1 MKKRVLSLFLALTL
15 CLTLLPT
22 AAFAEG
28 ETGGEDG
35 TSGSSEPQ
43 YVAQVGETKYET
55 MQDALDEMRED
66 EITLLDDINEAELS
80 TSVPTTINM
89 NGYSITG
96 DIEANDSLMLENGTV
111 KGKVTVDAA
120 DGAFIMT
127 APAGAEAAIDGG
139 LEVNDG
145 SCSVSGAKIGV
156 KDTLFFGGD
165 KLTISGTEKAV
176 ELNAAAGPQNI
187 ELYGSATA
195 DGDTFTEAV
204 FDEEQGTYTVSG
216 ETAKKLST
224 TQVGGEP
231 EPEKPT
237 LTINPTEVNADAGE
251 TATFTA
257 AYTGTGELNAYIQK
271 NGIDD
276 NFTVDCVKDSENE
289 NTYTISVE
297 TKAETFTGTYTL
309 YVHEVGDSFV
319 KATAKIHIEGLT
331 PAAEVKDVKYALL
344 TEAIAAAQDGD
355 TVKLLADHT
364 TDWNDIEAGEYDTLA
379 VVKKTLT
386 LDLNGKTV
394 DYLVVGEVV
403 SDEEGGILDS
413 TDGNLTIK
421 DSGLGSVGAVS
432 SLQLEKGKLTIEA
445 GEIGTA
451 ADTSS
456 FVCSDENGEV
466 NIKGGLVWFFGC
478 EGGGTANITGGKVY
492 QLSVNPTGDDE
503 TVVNI
508 SGGTSHG
515 GRNDGTNYDS
525 STWSVN
531 GGTLNITGG
540 TFGKVLFNYTGG
552 NVDISG
558 GTFQSISNS
567 GASASAPVASLLADE
582 CAFYG
587 KDTDGQYTVLKDG
600 TETSLTDVTVKEHTH
615 NVVNGAC
622 GCGLQF
628 EAMITDA
635 ENNSKLYAK
644 LADAAKA
651 MQDDET
657 LTLLADV
664 DVSGISGGLVFGHD
678 NTTFD
683 LGGHRLYS
691 STTLNE
697 FEITAILKIDAA
709 WASVTLKNGKI
720 EVNQD
725 IYALA
730 VWMTEGHLT
739 LDDITVTAA
748 GIRTNGAVYLSGTT
762 NATIVSGDYQG
773 LYLDPNATAVLEG
786 GTFRP
791 YKTQSGTGYSIFH
804 QLSSSGESSRDCMD
818 LLAEGY
824 VYVNEAGEQVR
835 TYGGFDY
842 TVTVKKATAQPADAV
857 ARIDDTR
864 YPSLREAIQKV
875 QNGETIELLQS
886 LDLGSGVVQ
895 LEENNKN
902 FTIDLGG
909 NQLQTSVQYLV
920 YMMRGNGHVT
930 IQNGTLDGS
939 RAYYTIFVSS
949 GYTGDLPRLTLKN
962 VNAIGNSGY
971 PVVQVGYNGTVEF
984 DGGTYT
990 GGVMIEATGNAVLK
1004 SGTFAKGGNSYSI
1017 QTKSSNK
1024 KLSNYLD
1031 GESLFW
1037 KEDGTLLNLSGETTT
1052 GDTVTVGPCEHN
1064 WVNGTCTICT
1074 KVCKHD
1080 AAEDGSMAAA
1090 TCPTCGMKAAAEVEI
1105 GEVEKYFLT
1114 FSEALDCAAENEGC
1128 TLKLLADVVDVTV
1141 DTGKPFIFD
1150 LNGCTIHSLTANS
1163 RITLKDSSGG
1173 KGKIAENLIVN
1184 AAGLTV
1190 GDLLEEGYAF
1200 RSCLDDSWP
1209 LATVRTVGNVR
1220 VLPAPI
1226 TSVTLEALNADG
1238 TEASTTMPY
1247 GTTGGVKLSASC
1259 TVLGTTADCKWYEIG
1274 GTVLPIDN
1282 AMGMNYFLPDD
1293 LAAGTHT
1300 YRVTFTSD
1308 GYSKSADI
1316 TVTVTKANLSEA
1328 EIEFP
1333 YGNEAVFNYLSA
1345 TGVPTFVVK
1354 YNGKEMERDALIITG
1369 DTFDG
1374 VGPCMLTV
1382 KAAENSNYTGSKS
1395 ADWTV
1400 RPLKITAS
1408 GANVVK
1414 TYDGTAD
1421 LPANASITFKSVDS
1435 MYTGV
1440 AFGLSKGTDYQLLDA
1455 RYDSPNAGEEKT
1467 VSFTVKLLEEGY
1479 VFEDGTR
1486 ETSLALKGSTV
1497 KINKADAPNTSSL
1510 WLEQH
1515 VFNELAKTY
1524 EIDLKTLLPGLS
1536 VFCEYGEITYG
1547 TPRVT
1552 FTDTAYQGGDAT
1564 LTNGV
1569 LRLPIA
1575 SANTSKS
1582 EIGTLTVEVSST
1594 NYQTFTLTLHII
1606 ADDKIVLNQEDVTVS
1621 ATDITYGQ
1629 TLNDSTLT
1637 TTGSMIC
1644 PRTKAKIPGT
1654 FAWTDGTIKPD
1665 ANNSYEAEWTFTPAA
1680 GYEEY
1685 AVATGTVTVK
1695 VEPAKLT
1702 VSVNASRAYYTGEAQ
1717 IASIIAS
1724 GQSVDSTPVTF
1735 TYSDKVDGN
1744 YTSGVPTF
1752 TDAGTY
1758 TAYYKAEAVNHEPAT
1773 GTFTVTIDPLP
1784 ISLLSVSSIS
1794 KTYDG
1799 SADVTLT
1806 ADKLTFFSKT
1816 AKATNIKLPDTAL
1829 TFSDAQFTSKQEDGS
1844 YLSSPEVGN
1853 GKALSF
1859 TMTLTSNNYVFEG
1872 KSEGTT
1878 EVSDVFATDDV
1889 NRFTIT
1895 KAAAPTATAGT
1906 LNVINGTTLDYTFDF
1921 NGLLPTLSDPKTYGA
1936 VSYTLLPFT
1945 FSKGYYFDSTT
1956 TGLKDGELLLA
1967 SLDATGATSTGEIGT
1982 ITVKVSTGNYEDFTL
1997 TLNLYAV
2004 DKIAPVVDGGIT
2016 ASDITYGQTLSESS
2030 ITGKMKNP
2038 DTGVE
2043 VEGTFEWTAPSTK
2056 PNKAGDY
2063 EAEWVFTPE
2072 APEYATVT
2080 GKVTVK
2086 VSTAPIIEASVSE
2099 PSYTYDGNSH
2109 MPSNITVKLTDGT
2122 TLVENTDYT
2131 VSAEAKTDAG
2141 TYEMKIIGIGNYH
2154 GGDSKTYH
2162 WRITPRT
2169 VNVPTVTVEDGVY
2182 NGGEAVTPT
2191 VTVKDGE
2198 TVIPA
2203 SEYEVTYSNNTNAGT
2218 ATVTV
2223 KDVEGGNYVLSETS
2237 KTFEITKA
2245 AGVSLG
2251 TVELTQKYTDTSE
2264 YTYTPDWSELPTGQ
2278 KWSYNSEYSVST
2290 GSTATP
2296 TKQDFAADGSLLTY
2310 AISGGKAGDK
2320 ITITLKASCDNYEDF
2335 TITLNVTLTE
2345 KDDQKPLTI
2354 IGDISVIYGEKL
2366 TLTTT
2371 GGSGTGAV
2379 TYRVDTD
2386 HSTGEATIDPNTG
2399 VLTPVKVGSVC
2410 VIATKEGDKDY
2421 NDVTSAPFVLMIKP
2435 ATPTGEPKYTK
2446 ITTSGKTLA
2455 DAQLTVGTITP
2466 AGTISWDAG
2475 DTQSV
2480 AANTA
2485 YNWTFKPTDTVNYNN
2500 LTGSITPYTV
2510 SHSGGG
2516 GGSYNPTY
2524 AVVVDK
2530 TKNGT
2535 ITVSPKSASKGDTV
2549 TITVKPDSGYVLDDL
2564 TVTDS
2569 KGNDLKLAGKGGGK
2583 YTFTMPSGKAMVEA
2597 SFTPAKS
2604 ENPFTD
2610 VPSGAYYEDAVA
2622 WAVNN
2627 GITGGTSAT
2636 TFAPDGFCTR
2646 AQAVTFLW
2654 RAAGSPAPKSTAM
2667 AFTDVPAGSYY
2678 YDAVLWAIE
2687 SGITKGTSDT
2697 TFSPNANCSRGQI
2710 VTFLWRSQ
2718 KSPDAAAANPFT
2730 DVAADAYYI
2739 SAVLWAV
2746 ERNITGGT
2754 SATTFSPSANC
2765 TRAQIVTFI
2774 YRYMK

>member
-28 ETGGEDG
+28 KTGGEDG
-35 TSGSSEPQ
+35 TSDGSEPQ

-55 MQDALDEMRED
+55 MQDALDEMSED

-96 DIEANDSLMLENGTV
+96 DIEANDSLTLENGTV

-156 KDTLFFGGD
+156 KDTLFFGGTD
-165 KLTISGTEKAV
+165 MVITGTDKAV
-176 ELNAAAGPQNI
+176 ELNAAAEPKGI
-187 ELYGSATA
+187 ELYGSATV
-195 DGDTFTEAV
+195 DGETSVEAV
-204 FDEEQGTYTVSG
+204 FDAEQGTYMVNGEAAQKLSNKQEGGSAPVEPASLTLTP
-216 ETAKKLST
+216 ETANVAAS
-224 TQVGGEP
+224 
-231 EPEKPT
+231 
-237 LTINPTEVNADAGE
+237 E

-257 AYTGTGELNAYIQK
+257 TYTGTGTLNAYIQK
-271 NGIDD
+271 NGLDQ
-276 NFTVDCVKDSENE
+276 NFDVSTPTNNGDG
-289 NTYTISVE
+289 TYTITVAISE
-297 TKAETFTGTYTL
+297 DTPTGDYTL
-309 YVHEVGDSFV
+309 YVHETKDTSVQ
-319 KATAKIHIEGLT
+319 AMAKIHVKGKDPVAEVIHPGATEGTKYFSL
-331 PAAEVKDVKYALL
+331 PAALN
-344 TEAIAAAQDGD
+344 AAQNGD
-355 TVKLLADHT
+355 TV
-364 TDWNDIEAGEYDTLA
+364 
-379 VVKKTLT
+379 
-386 LDLNGKTV
+386 
-394 DYLVVGEVV
+394 
-403 SDEEGGILDS
+403 
-413 TDGNLTIK
+413 
-421 DSGLGSVGAVS
+421 
-432 SLQLEKGKLTIEA
+432 
-445 GEIGTA
+445 
-451 ADTSS
+451 
-456 FVCSDENGEV
+456 
-466 NIKGGLVWFFGC
+466 
-478 EGGGTANITGGKVY
+478 
-492 QLSVNPTGDDE
+492 
-503 TVVNI
+503 
-508 SGGTSHG
+508 
-515 GRNDGTNYDS
+515 
-525 STWSVN
+525 
-531 GGTLNITGG
+531 
-540 TFGKVLFNYTGG
+540 
-552 NVDISG
+552 
-558 GTFQSISNS
+558 
-567 GASASAPVASLLADE
+567 
-582 CAFYG
+582 
-587 KDTDGQYTVLKDG
+587 
-600 TETSLTDVTVKEHTH
+600 
-615 NVVNGAC
+615 
-622 GCGLQF
+622 
-628 EAMITDA
+628 
-635 ENNSKLYAK
+635 
-644 LADAAKA
+644 
-651 MQDDET
+651 
-657 LTLLADV
+657 TLLSDV
-664 DVSGISGGLVFGHD
+664 DLGETYVTISK
-678 NTTFD
+678 NITFD
-683 LGGHRLYS
+683 LGGKTLS
-691 STTLNE
+691 SSKTWSSDGVL
-697 FEITAILKIDAA
+697 LVKDAT
-709 WASVTLKNGKI
+709 VTVKNGKVKATGSGNCAI
-720 EVNQD
+720 RT
-725 IYALA
+725 YRSGAR
-730 VWMTEGHLT
+730 MTLEDVT
-739 LDDITVTAA
+739 ATVTSDKSSVMV
-748 GIRTNGAVYLSGTT
+748 GDFGSAV
-762 NATIVSGDYQG
+762 IKSGDYQG
-773 LYLDPNATAVLEG
+773 LYVGAKSQVTLEG

-791 YKTQSGTGYSIFH
+791 YMDNITNKNVKSIFWKVN
-804 QLSSSGESSRDCMD
+804 ETTDDTSRDCME
-818 LLAEGY
+818 LLGDGC
-824 VYVNEAGEQVR
+824 VYVDETRTQVR
-835 TYGGFDY
+835 TGGGFN
-842 TVTVKKATAQPADAV
+842 TVVTVQQGTAIDAPVAKIGDVEYASLSKAINA
-857 ARIDDTR
+857 
-864 YPSLREAIQKV
+864 V
-875 QNGETIELLQS
+875 QNGGTITLLG
-886 LDLGSGVVQ
+886 DLNLGNGAVLQVGSSK
-895 LEENNKN
+895 KN
-902 FTIDLGG
+902 FTIDLDSHTLSADGACLIMLHNG
-909 NQLQTSVQYLV
+909 SQLTLK
-920 YMMRGNGHVT
+920 
-930 IQNGTLDGS
+930 NGTLDGS
-939 RAYYTIFVSS
+939 SCTSYNGVLYISS
-949 GYTGDLPRLTLKN
+949 NSGPKLTLESVTAKSGSVADLLN
-962 VNAIGNSGY
+962 VQRSVPLVY
-971 PVVQVGYNGTVEF
+971 VTNGTVVF

-990 GGVMIEATGNAVLK
+990 GGVLLETDGNAVLK
-1004 SGTFAKGGNSYSI
+1004 SGTFQKGTNDYSI
-1017 QTKSSNK
+1017 KTKDSGKHLSDYLDDDSQFWDDNTPLD
-1024 KLSNYLD
+1024 LSN
-1031 GESLFW
+1031 
-1037 KEDGTLLNLSGETTT
+1037 ETQIA
-1052 GDTVTVGPCEHN
+1052 DEVTVRPCKHN
-1064 WVNGTCTICT
+1064 WKNGKCTVCQ
-1074 KVCKHD
+1074 KVCDHGS
-1080 AAEDGSMAAA
+1080 ADGKSMTAA
-1090 TCPTCGMKAAAEVEI
+1090 TCSTCGMTAAAGVKI
-1105 GEVEKYFLT
+1105 GETEKYFLT
-1114 FSEALDCAAENEGC
+1114 FNEALTCATQNEGC
-1128 TLKLLADVVDVTV
+1128 TLRLLANVGDIAVT
-1141 DTGKPFIFD
+1141 TEKPFIFD
-1150 LNGCTIHSLTANS
+1150 LNGYNIYKLTVNS
-1163 RITLKDSSGG
+1163 KIMLKDSAET
-1173 KGKIAENLIVN
+1173 KGKITENLIVE

-1190 GDLLEEGYAF
+1190 GDLLEDGYAF
-1200 RSCLDDSWP
+1200 RSCLDGSWP
-1209 LATVRTVGNVR
+1209 IATVRTVGNVSILPTPIKSVTAVNPSVTVEYGKTADVTLTATVVPSAEDGTYSCQWHR
-1220 VLPAPI
+1220 GGGTMPPIEGAISSSYQLPA
-1226 TSVTLEALNADG
+1226 D
-1238 TEASTTMPY
+1238 
-1247 GTTGGVKLSASC
+1247 LSAGEHIFYLIATKGGYEKSC
-1259 TVLGTTADCKWYEIG
+1259 E
-1274 GTVLPIDN
+1274 
-1282 AMGMNYFLPDD
+1282 F
-1293 LAAGTHT
+1293 
-1300 YRVTFTSD
+1300 
-1308 GYSKSADI
+1308 
-1316 TVTVTKANLSEA
+1316 TVTVEKVNLRNA
-1328 EIEFP
+1328 EIAFP
-1333 YGNEAVFNYLSA
+1333 YGNVLPVNPVGA
-1345 TGVPTFVVK
+1345 TGVPTFTVTC
-1354 YNGKEMERDALIITG
+1354 NGKKLEQFEDFEITSG
-1369 DTFDG
+1369 GTFDG
-1374 VGPCMLTV
+1374 VGPCTLTV
-1382 KAAENSNYTGSKS
+1382 TAKENSNYTGSVS
-1395 ADWTV
+1395 AEWKV
-1400 RPLKITAS
+1400 RPLKIAVS
-1408 GANVVK
+1408 GANIVK
-1414 TYDGTAD
+1414 AYDGTTD
-1421 LPANASITFKSVDS
+1421 LPTDAALTFKSVDD

-1440 AFGLSKGTDYQLLDA
+1440 TFGLSKGTDYQLLDA
-1455 RYDSPNAGEEKT
+1455 SYASADAGEEKT
-1467 VSFTVKLLEEGY
+1467 VSFTVKLPEQGY
-1479 VFEDGTR
+1479 VFADGTN

-1497 KINKADAPNTSSL
+1497 KINKAAAPSMSTL
-1510 WLEQH
+1510 WQELH
-1515 VFNELAKTY
+1515 VFNDFEKTY
-1524 EIDLKTLLPGLS
+1524 EIELETLLPKRTQP
-1536 VFCEYGEITYG
+1536 CEYGTVTYG
-1547 TPRVT
+1547 ALSVT
-1552 FTDTAYQGGDAT
+1552 FTDTAYKGGNAT

-1569 LRLPIA
+1569 LRLPIKAA
-1575 SANTSKS
+1575 SSAKS
-1582 EIGTLTVEVSST
+1582 EIGTLTVEVNST

-1629 TLNDSTLT
+1629 MLNESKLT
-1637 TTGSMIC
+1637 ATGTMKH
-1644 PRTKAKIPGT
+1644 PGTGEEVKGT
-1654 FAWTDGTIKPD
+1654 FAWKNGTVKPD
-1665 ANNSYEAEWTFTPAA
+1665 ASDSYEAEWTFTPAA

-1685 AVATGTVTVK
+1685 APATGTVTIKVK
-1695 VEPAKLT
+1695 PAKLT
-1702 VSVNASRAYYTGEAQ
+1702 VSVKASRAYYTGEAQ

-1744 YTSGVPTF
+1744 YTSGGPTF

-1758 TAYYKAEAVNHEPAT
+1758 TAYYKAEAANHEPAT

-1799 SADVTLT
+1799 SADGTLT
-1806 ADKLTFFSKT
+1806 ASKLTFFSKV
-1816 AKATNIKLPDTAL
+1816 ASVSNISLPDTAL
-1829 TFSDAQFTSKQEDGS
+1829 TITAQFTKQQADGS
-1844 YLSSPEVGN
+1844 YLPSPEAGD
-1853 GKALSF
+1853 GKALSY
-1859 TMTLTSNNYVFEG
+1859 TMTLTSNNYVFEKTNYPKTDSG
-1872 KSEGTT
+1872 
-1878 EVSDVFATDDV
+1878 VFATDDA
-1889 NRFTIT
+1889 NRFAIT
-1895 KAAAPTATAGT
+1895 KAKAPAATAGT

-2223 KDVEGGNYVLSETS
+2223 KDVEDGNYVLSETS

-2264 YTYTPDWSELPTGQ
+2264 HTYTPDWSGLPSGQ
-2278 KWSYNSEYSVST
+2278 TWSYSSEYSVSN
-2290 GSTATP
+2290 GSIAKL
-2296 TKQDFAADGSLLTY
+2296 TKQDIAAANGKLTY

-2354 IGDISVIYGEKL
+2354 TGAGSVVYGQTL

-2371 GGSGTGAV
+2371 GGSGTGTV

-2399 VLTPVKVGSVC
+2399 VLTPVKVGSVS

-2446 ITTSGKTLA
+2446 ITTSGKTLK
-2455 DAQLTVGTITP
+2455 DAVLTTEGSTLNPKDGKLEWV
-2466 AGTISWDAG
+2466 DDEG
-2475 DTQSV
+2475 DVLPDDTRV
-2480 AANTA
+2480 EANKT
-2485 YNWTFKPTDTVNYNN
+2485 YKWRFTPTDTNYTTM
-2500 LTGSITPYTV
+2500 TGEIELYHKS
-2510 SHSGGG
+2510 SSGGG
-2516 GGSYNPTY
+2516 SGSNSGSY
-2524 AVVVDK
+2524 
-2530 TKNGT
+2530 T
-2535 ITVSPKSASKGDTV
+2535 ITVKDAQNGDVTTDRKSASAGTTV

-2569 KGNDLKLAGKGGGK
+2569 KGNDIKLTGKGGGK
-2583 YTFTMPSGKAMVEA
+2583 YTFTMPSGKATVEA

-2667 AFTDVPAGSYY
+2667 PFTDVPAGSYY

-2687 SGITKGTSDT
+2687 NGVTKGTSDT

-2730 DVAADAYYI
+2730 DVAANAYYT

-2746 ERNITGGT
+2746 EKSITGGT

-2774 YRYMK
+2774 YRCMK